1 MTDDAMQYCLH
12 FKRLIRSRGGS
23 ILAGGA
29 AMLFLFSAI
38 VFPAG
43 SESKKPYLAKEYVDT
58 MIQRAVYELTAAASM
73 TSFGIKQED
82 GVNKAKLI
90 AEQLKLQAKNDP
102 NRRYVFWRVGEL
114 EQQIY
119 YEELE
124 IFEKKKKERQIMIN
138 HLVDRFN
145 TETAVKR
152 PDFSMLSATLDEMES
167 VDPRKAAEIEKLVI
181 ERRRGIAREVVPSIE
196 EALEKDDI
204 DRARREL
211 DYCLANR
218 EYLGVPQPRYDALSA
233 KLQARL
239 TIEDEK
245 SFITSDIRQAEQFMK
260 NSRLGDAGVALDRA
274 EKRLDKCK
282 ASMPAFEA
290 TTRKK
295 IPVLADAIGR
305 QEDSLVSINMLVLQ
319 EKGVDSALAYMNYL
333 QGRYQV
339 SREKVMVVD
348 QQILLWLIAMHEEG
362 DTAIHHEVEALSS
375 GDDNGF
381 SLDALRE
388 TAKKK
393 AQARADSI
401 RASQEKQRIVATLEK
416 QPSFFERLRI
426 AREERRKQREAE
438 YGVQADRKNQPPR
451 AVSAADATNFPV
463 SMNDSPEKKPAVMR
477 QAQQSMGDEGESEKE
492 MADQHMAD
500 IYSLL
505 QQKKVKLAQM
515 EFTRY
520 RPSLEKYV
528 TREAIEMLESSI
540 NQAAADL
547 LR

>member
-1 MTDDAMQYCLH
+1 MQFCLH
-12 FKRLIRSRGGS
+12 FKRLTRSRGGS

-29 AMLFLFSAI
+29 AMLFLLSSI

-43 SESKKPYLAKEYVDT
+43 PESKKPYLAKEYVDT
-58 MIQRAVYELTAAASM
+58 MIQRAVYELTAASSM
-73 TSFGIKQED
+73 TSFGVKQED
-82 GVNKAKLI
+82 GVNRAKLI
-90 AEQLKLQAKNDP
+90 AAQLKLQAKNDP
-102 NRRYVFWRVGEL
+102 NRSYVFWRVGEL
-114 EQQIY
+114 EEQIY

-124 IFEKKKKERQIMIN
+124 IFERRKKERQMMIN
-138 HLVDRFN
+138 HLADRFN
-145 TETAVKR
+145 AETAVKR

-167 VDPRKAAEIEKLVI
+167 VDPRKAAEIEKLTN
-181 ERRRGIAREVVPSIE
+181 ERRRGIVREVVPSIE

-218 EYLGVPQPRYDALSA
+218 EYLGVPQTRYDALSA

-245 SFITSDIRQAEQFMK
+245 TFITSDIRQAEQFLK
-260 NSRLGDAGVALDRA
+260 NSRLGDAGMALDRA

-290 TTRKK
+290 ATRKK
-295 IPVLADAIGR
+295 IPVLANAIGR

-319 EKGVDSALAYMNYL
+319 EKGVDSALSYMNYL
-333 QGRYQV
+333 HSRYQV
-339 SREKVMVVD
+339 SREKIMVVD
-348 QQILLWLIAMHEEG
+348 QQILLWLIAMREDG
-362 DTAIHHEVEALSS
+362 DTTIRHEVETLSS
-375 GDDNGF
+375 DSESF
-381 SLDALRE
+381 SFMDGLRDA
-388 TAKKK
+388 AKKK

-401 RASQEKQRIVATLEK
+401 QAVEERRRVESIMKK
-416 QPSFFERLRI
+416 KPSFLERLRMAKGDRNRQGNDEWI
-426 AREERRKQREAE
+426 AQSARKPEA
-438 YGVQADRKNQPPR
+438 PR
-451 AVSAADATNFPV
+451 TASAIDATNARV
-463 SMNDSPEKKPAVMR
+463 SMNEKTEKNAAVMR
-477 QAQQSMGDEGESEKE
+477 QAQQSMVDGGESEKE
-492 MADQHMAD
+492 AADRRMAD

-505 QQKKVKLAQM
+505 EQKKVKTAQT

-520 RPSLEKYV
+520 RPSMEKYI
-528 TREAIEMLESSI
+528 TREAIEMLETSI